1 MYGGVLWRVSCD
13 PCSHSTSPSEG
24 FAARLRTLSVIAEGR
39 STKLGSTKSGK
50 SVGSEGARTGLHE
63 ASSGSAGSGTLLS
76 ARLQDSTAKRDP
88 VGARPVT

>member
-1 MYGGVLWRVSCD
+1 MACCGVLAATPAHIPPVTVR
-13 PCSHSTSPSEG
+13 EG

-50 SVGSEGARTGLHE
+50 SVASEGARAGLHE
-63 ASSGSAGSGTLLS
+63 ASSGSAGSGTLLP
-76 ARLQDSTAKRDP
+76 ARLRDSTAKRDP